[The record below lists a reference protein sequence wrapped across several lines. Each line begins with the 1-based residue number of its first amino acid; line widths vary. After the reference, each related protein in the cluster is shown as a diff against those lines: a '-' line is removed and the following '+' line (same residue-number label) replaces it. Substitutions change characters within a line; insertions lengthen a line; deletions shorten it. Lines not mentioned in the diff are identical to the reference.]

1 MKTLFATLLVTG
13 AFTAAAMDATPAS
26 AEKRCRMEQLVKLQ
40 ESVPLG
46 EGLPGT
52 AEAKRSST
60 SFERAIKRGLMAA
73 KDRFINRREV
83 RNN

>member
-13 AFTAAAMDATPAS
+13 AFTAAAVDATPAS
-26 AEKRCRMEQLVKLQ
+26 AEKRCRMEQGKLQ